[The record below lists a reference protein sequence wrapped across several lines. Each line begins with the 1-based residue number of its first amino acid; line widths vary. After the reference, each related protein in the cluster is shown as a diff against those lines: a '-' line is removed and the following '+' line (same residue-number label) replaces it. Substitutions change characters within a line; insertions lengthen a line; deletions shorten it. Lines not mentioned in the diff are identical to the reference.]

1 MKALFGRLRDGLK
14 KTRSGLKETLQRS
27 LGQVT
32 LSPEAVDELE
42 AALLRADVGVETT
55 AKLLDGLSRA
65 SRTQRAQGADWAV
78 RALRDEVSAILGRA
92 ARNARS
98 LSAAPHVVMV
108 VGVNGTGKTT
118 TVGKLAWLY
127 RRSVERVLVVSADT
141 FRAAANEQLVRWAD
155 RAGVDIVQS
164 QSGADP
170 AAIAFDGVKAGIARG
185 AQVVLIDTAGRLQTK
200 SGLMDEV
207 SKIHR
212 VIGKSMPGA
221 PHETLLVLDATTGQ
235 NAIQQAREFGKR
247 FPLTGLILAKL
258 DGTAKGGVVVSIADT
273 LNVPVCYLGVGES
286 IEDLV
291 EFDAVA
297 FADAL
302 LTDG

>member
-1 MKALFGRLRDGLK
+1 MKGLFGRLRDGLN
-14 KTRSGLKETLQRS
+14 KTRSGLRETLQRS
-27 LGQVT
+27 LGQTT
-32 LSPEAVDELE
+32 LSAEALDELE

-65 SRTQRAQGADWAV
+65 SHTQRAQGADWAV
-78 RALRDEVSAILGRA
+78 GALREEVVAILRRA
-92 ARNARS
+92 ARNPQPF
-98 LSAAPHVVMV
+98 SAAPHVVMV

-118 TVGKLAWLY
+118 TVGKLAWLH

-141 FRAAANEQLVRWAD
+141 FRAAANEQLARWAD

-185 AQVVLIDTAGRLQTK
+185 AEVVLIDTAGRLQTK
-200 SGLMDEV
+200 AGLMDEV
-207 SKIHR
+207 AKIHR
-212 VIGKSMPGA
+212 VIGKTMPGA

-235 NAIQQAREFGKR
+235 NAIQQAREFGRR

-286 IEDLV
+286 IDDLV

-302 LTDG
+302 LTGG